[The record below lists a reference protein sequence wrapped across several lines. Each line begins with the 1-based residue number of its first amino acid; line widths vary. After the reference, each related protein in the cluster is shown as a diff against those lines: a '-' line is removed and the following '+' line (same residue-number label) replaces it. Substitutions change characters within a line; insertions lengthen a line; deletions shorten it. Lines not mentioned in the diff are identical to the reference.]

1 MARSETL
8 ETLNRRFHGACKILL
23 KGEVGDLW
31 EFDEWLD
38 GMIEKNRLEQSCISG
53 KQVFLGIKEYAADA
67 RFVSYDEIDYGKK
80 YAKEGLAHMGSIGS
94 LINAVSDRFMY
105 AGNLVIGK
113 SSHVERSANISDSHY
128 VYDSALYGDCK
139 YLHKSTLGRLNE
151 DLFGSHGCGESQ
163 FCIRCTQTYR
173 DRRCFEAWMT
183 QNCADVY
190 YSFNLDFC
198 SECIFCFN
206 LRNRHHCIGNVQLEP
221 EEYFRVKERL
231 LAEMAQMLQ
240 SRKKLPSLLDIL
252 AKSKW
257 SRPKIPDISNTK
269 QGGGIEEVEREFSK
283 TTKLVLGAE
292 LRGIDSYKEWLLKH
306 THTLQRLKSAASGKE
321 VLFLPF
327 VVALPKL
334 PDSRLLTM
342 EEALWLGERLAIS
355 KEEATSISMQNAHES
370 IDGIGFFP
378 IEFWEG
384 KNVFVTDS
392 YMSLHT
398 AYCYLTSAMVEA
410 KYCACGMWPRTSEHC
425 FGFDSLLDCSFCV
438 KCYNSQKLTRCF
450 ECDSCNS
457 CSGCY
462 FCHNVENCHDCLFCF
477 NVKNLK
483 YAIGNVEVGKEEYAR
498 VKKMVLDE
506 IAKKVTK
513 DKKLDLSI
521 YNIGARK

>member
-1 MARSETL
+1 MASETL
-8 ETLNRRFHGACKILL
+8 ETLDRRFRKCCKVLL
-23 KGEVGDLW
+23 HEEAGGLL

-38 GMIEKNRLEQSCISG
+38 GMIEKNRVEKSCVSG
-53 KQVFLGIKEYAADA
+53 KEVVLGIKEYAKDA
-67 RFVSYDEIDYGKK
+67 RFISFDEIDYGRK
-80 YAKEGLAHMGSIGS
+80 YPQSGMAGNEGIEALIGS
-94 LINAVSDRFMY
+94 LKDRFIY

-113 SSHVERSANISDSHY
+113 CSHVEKSANISDSHY
-128 VYDSALYGDCK
+128 MYDCALYGDCK
-139 YLHKSTLGRLNE
+139 YMYKSTLGRLNE

-183 QNCADVY
+183 QNCSDVY

-231 LAEMAQMLQ
+231 LAEMAQML
-240 SRKKLPSLLDIL
+240 RRDKELPSLVEML
-252 AKSKW
+252 AKSPWKK
-257 SRPKIPDISNTK
+257 PKMPDIPAPRHA
-269 QGGGIEEVEREFSK
+269 GGKEDVEREFTK
-283 TTKLVLGAE
+283 TAKLILGVE
-292 LRGIDSYKEWLLKH
+292 LRGIDTHRKWLDGH
-306 THTLQRLKSAASGKE
+306 THVLCKLKSAASGKD

-342 EEALWLGERLAIS
+342 EEALWLGEHSAIR
-355 KEEATSISMQNAHES
+355 KEEALKISMASAHGFLGE
-370 IDGIGFFP
+370 IGFFP

-384 KNVFVTDS
+384 KNTFITDC

-398 AYCYLTSAMVEA
+398 SYCYLTSAMVEA

-425 FGFDSLLDCSFCV
+425 FGFDSLLDCSFCI
-438 KCYNSQKLTRCF
+438 KCYGSAKLQRCF

-457 CSGCY
+457 SSDCY
-462 FCHNVENCHDCLFCF
+462 FCHNVENCHDCMFCF

-483 YAIGNVEVGKEEYAR
+483 NAIGNVEYPREEYLKI
-498 VKKMVLDE
+498 KKTVLEE
-506 IAKKVTK
+506 IARKLAK
-513 DKKLDLSI
+513 DKKLGMSI
-521 YNIGARK
+521 YSIGAKA

>member
-1 MARSETL
+1 MKSETL
-8 ETLNRRFHGACKILL
+8 EALNRRWKGACKILL
-23 KGEVGDLW
+23 KGEVGDIW
-31 EFDEWLD
+31 EFDRYLD
-38 GMIEKNRLEQSCISG
+38 GMIEVNRHEKSHVSG
-53 KQVFLGIKEYAADA
+53 KGVVLGIKEYAADA
-67 RFVSYDEIDYGKK
+67 RFVSFDEIDYGKK
-80 YAKEGLAHMGSIGS
+80 YASVPLEGATDISS
-94 LINAVSDRFMY
+94 LVSALSGRFAY

-139 YLHKSTLGRLNE
+139 YMYKSTLGRLNE

-183 QNCADVY
+183 QNCSDVY

-221 EEYFRVKERL
+221 GEYFKVKERL
-231 LAEMAQMLQ
+231 LSEMAQMLKHDK
-240 SRKKLPSLLDIL
+240 SLPSLVEIL
-252 AKSKW
+252 GKSEW
-257 SRPKIPDISNTK
+257 SKPKIPDMPTTK
-269 QGGGIEEVEREFSK
+269 QGGGKEAVEREFSK
-283 TTKLVLGAE
+283 TTKLVMGAE
-292 LRGIDSYKEWLLKH
+292 LKGMDSYREWLLKH
-306 THTLQRLKSAASGKE
+306 THTLYKLKSAASGKE

-327 VVALPKL
+327 VVALPAL
-334 PDSRLLTM
+334 PNNRLLTM
-342 EEALWLGERLAIS
+342 EEALWLGEHSAIS
-355 KEEATSISMQNAHES
+355 QQEALRISMATAHES
-370 IDGIGFFP
+370 IGRIGFFP
-378 IEFWEG
+378 IEFWDG
-384 KNVFVTDS
+384 KNIFVTDS
-392 YMSLHT
+392 YVSLHT
-398 AYCYLTSAMVEA
+398 SYCYLTSAMVEA

-457 CSGCY
+457 CSDCY
-462 FCHNVENCHDCLFCF
+462 FSHNVENCHDCFFCF

-483 YAIGNVEVGKEEYAR
+483 YAVGNVEVGKEEFAR

-506 IAKKVTK
+506 IAAKVAK

-521 YNIGARK
+521 YNIGAKK